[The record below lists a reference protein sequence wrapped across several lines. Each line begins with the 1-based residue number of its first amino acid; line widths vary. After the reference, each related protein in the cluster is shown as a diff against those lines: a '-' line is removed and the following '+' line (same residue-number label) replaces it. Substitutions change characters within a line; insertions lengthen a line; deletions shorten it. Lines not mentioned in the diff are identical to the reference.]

1 MDTNLQKYQAFVA
14 AVELGGFSK
23 AAERL
28 NYSQSGIS
36 RMVADL
42 EKEWG
47 IVLLERDRGGVRLTS
62 EGMRILPFARELC
75 QVFASLENEVQQM
88 NGCRRSSKNFKRIIL
103 ALIMKCCLA
112 IIRRFRNGSQK
123 DGWTAAFCA
132 CRWIRSLRW
141 KNWKGTS

>member
-75 QVFASLENEVQQM
+75 RHALDAENYQ
-88 NGCRRSSKNFKRIIL
+88 RISKGL
-103 ALIMKCCLA
+103 S
-112 IIRRFRNGSQK
+112 GH
-123 DGWTAAFCA
+123 
-132 CRWIRSLRW
+132 
-141 KNWKGTS
+141 

>member
-47 IVLLERDRGGVRLTS
+47 IVLLERDRGVHLTS

-75 QVFASLENEVQQM
+75 RHALDAENHQ
-88 NGCRRSSKNFKRIIL
+88 RISKGL
-103 ALIMKCCLA
+103 S
-112 IIRRFRNGSQK
+112 GH
-123 DGWTAAFCA
+123 
-132 CRWIRSLRW
+132 
-141 KNWKGTS
+141 

>member
-47 IVLLERDRGGVRLTS
+47 IVLLERDRGVVHLTS

-75 QVFASLENEVQQM
+75 RHALDAENHQ
-88 NGCRRSSKNFKRIIL
+88 RISKGL
-103 ALIMKCCLA
+103 S
-112 IIRRFRNGSQK
+112 GH
-123 DGWTAAFCA
+123 
-132 CRWIRSLRW
+132 
-141 KNWKGTS
+141 